1 MAIMSAVTTMGS
13 GQPEIRVML
22 VDDSAIV
29 RGLMARALKDDPQI
43 AVVATASDGEMALNM
58 INDYQVDVLILDIEM
73 PNMDGIT
80 ALPKLLQASPKT
92 KIIMASTLTER
103 NASISLEALSL
114 GASDYVPKPS
124 SRENREALDDF
135 YRELTQKV
143 KALGGA
149 KHPVLAKSLAAAT
162 PAGGSRSASSWKM
175 PKQDVKAIAIASST
189 GGPKALTS
197 VLGGLNGVCTSVPVF
212 ITQHMPPKFT
222 ALLAEHLT
230 KDTGCKVVEASD
242 GMKAEAGTFYIAPG
256 DYHMIPVTEGAALK
270 ITLNQNP
277 PVNFCRPAA
286 DPMFDALAHIYRA
299 HLLGVVLTGMGS
311 DGKNG
316 AHTIV
321 EHGGT
326 VIAQD
331 EATCVVWGMPRAVAQ
346 ANLCTEVLAV
356 DDIPNYIR
364 TALKR

>member
-1 MAIMSAVTTMGS
+1 MTTISAANAMGS
-13 GQPEIRVML
+13 GQPAIRVML

-29 RGLMARALKDDPQI
+29 RGLMARALKDDPEI
-43 AVVATASDGEMALNM
+43 SVVATASDGEMALNM
-58 INDYQVDVLILDIEM
+58 VKDYDVDVLILDIEM

-92 KIIMASTLTER
+92 KVIMASTLTER

-135 YRELTQKV
+135 YRELMNKV

-149 KHPVLAKSLAAAT
+149 KKPAQITPKAPAASPET
-162 PAGGSRSASSWKM
+162 NRVAGSWKM

-189 GGPKALTS
+189 GGPKALTI
-197 VLGGLNGVCTSVPVF
+197 VLSGLKGVVLPVPVF

-230 KDTGCKVVEASD
+230 KDTGCKVVEASH
-242 GMKAEAGTFYIAPG
+242 GMAVEAGTFYIAPG
-256 DYHMIPVTEGAALK
+256 DYHMIPVTSGAGLK
-270 ITLNQNP
+270 ITLSQDP

-286 DPMFDALAHIYRA
+286 DPMFDALAAIYRG

-321 EHGGT
+321 GQGGT
-326 VIAQD
+326 VVAQD
-331 EATCVVWGMPRAVAQ
+331 EATCVVWGMPRAVTQ
-346 ANLCTEVLAV
+346 ANLCTEVLAL
-356 DDIPNYIR
+356 DDISNYIR
-364 TALKR
+364 SALKR